1 MTKRIVLVLASA
13 VASCQPTGPS
23 SVDMPADSA
32 AGEVAFELVGPN
44 DAAILVPVTVN
55 GRDTLDFVLDTG
67 ATMTCIDRALA
78 DSLGLRELRGVIGMG
93 AGAGGGGRLRM
104 IEFDSVRVGGATAR
118 ALPGCTLD
126 LSHVQEI
133 GLAADGLLGLN
144 FLKPFRVTLDFDR
157 EVLTLRAP

>member
-1 MTKRIVLVLASA
+1 MTKRNVLILA
-13 VASCQPTGPS
+13 VAAACQPTSPE
-23 SVDMPADSA
+23 SVGMPADSA

-44 DAAILVPVTVN
+44 DAAIVVPVTVN

-67 ATMTCIDRALA
+67 ATMTCIDQTLA

-104 IEFDSVRVGGATAR
+104 IEFDSVRVGGVTAR

-144 FLKPFRVTLDFDR
+144 FLKPFRVTLDFER